1 MLDSLPPSHGIS
13 IRIDSSL
20 DVYPG
25 FAPNTA
31 LAADLSCV
39 VGQNLGTSTKILM
52 TPSRKRLD
60 SEEYVSVLCV
70 LAPEAAGS
78 ECLRSFCVLVMV
90 LN

>member
-25 FAPNTA
+25 FAPDIA
-31 LAADLSCV
+31 LVAGLSCV
-39 VGQNLGTSTKILM
+39 VGQNLGTSTKMLM
-52 TPSRKRLD
+52 TPSRKHLGG
-60 SEEYVSVLCV
+60 EGYVSVLCV
-70 LAPEAAGS
+70 LAPGAAGS
-78 ECLRSFCVLVMV
+78 ECPRSFCVLVMV